1 MYKIILILAAILLL
15 VLSAGLTPA
24 RPDHVLAPGDAKAG
38 LAMLAVPVGSSE
50 PIGRTATDLS
60 AGSPL
65 QRADKADGPAPALL
79 VYIAFIAL
87 GSCLGIGMVRRNQR
101 GL

>member
-1 MYKIILILAAILLL
+1 MYKIILLLAAILLL
-15 VLSAGLTPA
+15 VLSAGLTSA
-24 RPDHVLAPGDAKAG
+24 RPDHMLAPGDSNAG
-38 LAMLAVPVGSSE
+38 LAMLAAPVDSSE
-50 PIGRTATDLS
+50 PVGRTATGLS

-79 VYIAFIAL
+79 VYIAFIVL
-87 GSCLGIGMVRRNQR
+87 GSCLGIGMVRRHQR